1 MSGGLYACNPKLIQ
15 KEHQNKISTSIQN
28 HLTVKE
34 KTQFISNRQLK
45 RAQDVKRLQN
55 ALGMSSYKDLRAI
68 IIMNLIK
75 DNQISH
81 DDINLAEIVF
91 GKSMGEIKGK
101 TTLQT
106 NNINQIGF
114 LSPFV

>member
-55 ALGMSSYKDLRAI
+55 ALGIPFYKDLRAI
-68 IIMNLIK
+68 ITMNLIK
-75 DNQISH
+75 DNRISH
-81 DDINLAEIVF
+81 DDINLAETIF
-91 GKSMGEIKGK
+91 GKSMGEIKVKLLDRTRNRKIMK
-101 TTLQT
+101 TTRKT
-106 NNINQIGF
+106 D
-114 LSPFV
+114 